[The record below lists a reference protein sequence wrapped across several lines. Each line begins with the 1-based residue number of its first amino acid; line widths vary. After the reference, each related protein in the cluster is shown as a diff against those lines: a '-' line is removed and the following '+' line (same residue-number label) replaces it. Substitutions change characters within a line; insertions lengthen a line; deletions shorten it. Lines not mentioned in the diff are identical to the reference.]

1 MRRFSAL
8 LLACTMGLSLCGT
21 AGAAEGAQTLGADLP
36 ASDSGLSA
44 YLQGEVLVQYDDGT
58 FDVLSYESGA
68 DLSDGLEALSSDKGV
83 VLVQPNYTYR
93 STVLSTDDALSG
105 EQWALSNDGTFQME
119 EQQNEYPVY
128 EDPFADPAGPG
139 QWTPPQYWGIP
150 GGLPGLFWGWS
161 AASAASD
168 AQVTAKAGI
177 DINAEDAWSVYD
189 GGSRDVGVVVRGA
202 AELVRF
208 DSAGTRTILER
219 METGGIFGELLAFT
233 AELGDSL
240 EVIAAGECEVL
251 FMDYAHIM
259 KRCEKACRHHS
270 LLVENLFRLMAE
282 QARRLS
288 RRVSLLGQEDRKLGK
303 RQGIP
308 DNFGN

>member
-1 MRRFSAL
+1 MDYTRFDIFRDISNSEVEAMILCFRMRRARFA
-8 LLACTMGLSLCGT
+8 
-21 AGAAEGAQTLGADLP
+21 P
-36 ASDSGLSA
+36 
-44 YLQGEVLVQYDDGT
+44 GET
-58 FDVLSYESGA
+58 I
-68 DLSDGLEALSSDKGV
+68 
-83 VLVQPNYTYR
+83 R
-93 STVLSTDDALSG
+93 
-105 EQWALSNDGTFQME
+105 
-119 EQQNEYPVY
+119 VY
-128 EDPFADPAGPG
+128 
-139 QWTPPQYWGIP
+139 
-150 GGLPGLFWGWS
+150 
-161 AASAASD
+161 
-168 AQVTAKAGI
+168 
-177 DINAEDAWSVYD
+177 

-208 DSAGTRTILER
+208 DSGGNRTILER
-219 METGGIFGELLAFT
+219 METGGIFGELLAFS

-288 RRVSLLGQEDRKLGK
+288 RRVEVLSQRSIRDKLLCYFHILRLESGGDAVTLPFSLSTLADYISTDRSAMMRELKRMRQDGLIAMEGRQVTLLGHESRE

-308 DNFGN
+308 ENFRN

>member
-1 MRRFSAL
+1 MDYTRFDIFRDISNSEVEAMILCFRMRRARFA
-8 LLACTMGLSLCGT
+8 
-21 AGAAEGAQTLGADLP
+21 P
-36 ASDSGLSA
+36 
-44 YLQGEVLVQYDDGT
+44 GET
-58 FDVLSYESGA
+58 I
-68 DLSDGLEALSSDKGV
+68 
-83 VLVQPNYTYR
+83 R
-93 STVLSTDDALSG
+93 
-105 EQWALSNDGTFQME
+105 
-119 EQQNEYPVY
+119 VY
-128 EDPFADPAGPG
+128 
-139 QWTPPQYWGIP
+139 
-150 GGLPGLFWGWS
+150 
-161 AASAASD
+161 
-168 AQVTAKAGI
+168 
-177 DINAEDAWSVYD
+177 

-208 DSAGTRTILER
+208 DSGGNRTILER
-219 METGGIFGELLAFT
+219 METGGIFGELLAFS

-288 RRVSLLGQEDRKLGK
+288 RRVEVLSQRSIRDKLLCYFRILALEAGGGTVTLPFTLSTLADYISTDRSAMMRELKRMRQDGLIAMEGRRVTLLGHESRE

-308 DNFGN
+308 ENFRN

>member
-1 MRRFSAL
+1 MDYTRFDIFRDISNSEVEAMILCFRMRRARFA
-8 LLACTMGLSLCGT
+8 
-21 AGAAEGAQTLGADLP
+21 P
-36 ASDSGLSA
+36 
-44 YLQGEVLVQYDDGT
+44 GET
-58 FDVLSYESGA
+58 I
-68 DLSDGLEALSSDKGV
+68 
-83 VLVQPNYTYR
+83 R
-93 STVLSTDDALSG
+93 
-105 EQWALSNDGTFQME
+105 
-119 EQQNEYPVY
+119 VY
-128 EDPFADPAGPG
+128 
-139 QWTPPQYWGIP
+139 
-150 GGLPGLFWGWS
+150 
-161 AASAASD
+161 
-168 AQVTAKAGI
+168 
-177 DINAEDAWSVYD
+177 

-208 DSAGTRTILER
+208 DSGGNRTILDR
-219 METGGIFGELLAFT
+219 METGGIFGELLAFS

-288 RRVSLLGQEDRKLGK
+288 RRVEVLSQRSIRDKLLCYFHILRLESGGDAVTLPFSLSTLADYISTDRSAMMRELKRMRQEGLVAVEGRRVALLEQKDQKAGK

>member
-1 MRRFSAL
+1 MDYTRFDIFRDISNSEVEAMILCFRMRRARFA
-8 LLACTMGLSLCGT
+8 
-21 AGAAEGAQTLGADLP
+21 P
-36 ASDSGLSA
+36 
-44 YLQGEVLVQYDDGT
+44 GET
-58 FDVLSYESGA
+58 I
-68 DLSDGLEALSSDKGV
+68 
-83 VLVQPNYTYR
+83 R
-93 STVLSTDDALSG
+93 
-105 EQWALSNDGTFQME
+105 
-119 EQQNEYPVY
+119 VY
-128 EDPFADPAGPG
+128 
-139 QWTPPQYWGIP
+139 
-150 GGLPGLFWGWS
+150 
-161 AASAASD
+161 
-168 AQVTAKAGI
+168 
-177 DINAEDAWSVYD
+177 

-208 DSAGTRTILER
+208 DSGGNRTILER
-219 METGGIFGELLAFT
+219 METGGIFGELLAFS

-251 FMDYAHIM
+251 VMDYAHIM

-288 RRVSLLGQEDRKLGK
+288 RRVEVLSQRSIRDKLLCYFHILRLESGGDAVTLPFSLSTLADYISTDRSAMMRELKRMRQEGLVAVEGRRVALLEQKDQKAGK

>member
-1 MRRFSAL
+1 MDYTQFDIFRDISNSEVEAMILCFRMRRARFAP
-8 LLACTMGLSLCGT
+8 
-21 AGAAEGAQTLGADLP
+21 GATI
-36 ASDSGLSA
+36 
-44 YLQGEVLVQYDDGT
+44 
-58 FDVLSYESGA
+58 
-68 DLSDGLEALSSDKGV
+68 
-83 VLVQPNYTYR
+83 R
-93 STVLSTDDALSG
+93 
-105 EQWALSNDGTFQME
+105 
-119 EQQNEYPVY
+119 VY
-128 EDPFADPAGPG
+128 
-139 QWTPPQYWGIP
+139 
-150 GGLPGLFWGWS
+150 
-161 AASAASD
+161 
-168 AQVTAKAGI
+168 
-177 DINAEDAWSVYD
+177 

-288 RRVSLLGQEDRKLGK
+288 RRVEVLSQRSIRDKLLCYFRILGLEGGAETFTLPFSLSTLADYISTDRSAMMRELKKMRQDGVVAIDGRRVSLLGQEDRKLGK